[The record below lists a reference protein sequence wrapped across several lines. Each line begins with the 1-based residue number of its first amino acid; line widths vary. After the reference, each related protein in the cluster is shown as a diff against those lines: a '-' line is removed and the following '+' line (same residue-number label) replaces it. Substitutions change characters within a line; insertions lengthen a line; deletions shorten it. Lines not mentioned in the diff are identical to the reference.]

1 MVNAKNIKM
10 KRKLKKPDHKMR
22 GPFKVKWLIGSYAY
36 ELALPYGAGKVHP
49 VCHISLLE
57 PYHRNEIP
65 GRRSPYP
72 QPVGDLGDDIWQVGK
87 ILASRV
93 HRRRV
98 QFLVRLQ
105 GSSRD
110 EDTWKPYDNIIGG
123 SEESVQDFH
132 RDDPG
137 QERDAKVKV

>member
-1 MVNAKNIKM
+1 MQ
-10 KRKLKKPDHKMR
+10 
-22 GPFKVKWLIGSYAY
+22 Y
-36 ELALPYGAGKVHP
+36 
-49 VCHISLLE
+49 
-57 PYHRNEIP
+57 
-65 GRRSPYP
+65 
-72 QPVGDLGDDIWQVGK
+72 
-87 ILASRV
+87 
-93 HRRRV
+93 
-98 QFLVRLQ
+98 LVRLQ